1 MEIQY
6 SSGIPIFIENSL
18 FNSKTLTFKFNIQ
31 QKLNMQQ
38 KSRLNGNSTSM
49 EYLMLNDKN

>member
-18 FNSKTLTFKFNIQ
+18 FNNKTLKFKFNIQ

>member
-6 SSGIPIFIENSL
+6 SSGIPIFIKNSL
-18 FNSKTLTFKFNIQ
+18 FNNKTLKFKVNIQ

-38 KSRLNGNSTSM
+38 KNRLNGNSTF
-49 EYLMLNDKN
+49 NGIFNAQ